1 MKKIFEFS
9 ADDEKYIL
17 KNTNP
22 NEDKEE
28 FVINKKEMQFDTN
41 AFYKYVFSDIIS
53 AMDVEIIDKTLDND
67 KAAKRVY
74 AIVLEI
80 SKAVMKKMNE
90 NVYNTHNND

>member
-41 AFYKYVFSDIIS
+41 AFYKYVFSDITS
-53 AMDVEIIDKTLDND
+53 AMEVEIVDKTVDDD
-67 KAAKRVY
+67 KVAKRVY
-74 AIVLEI
+74 GIVSEI
-80 SKAVMKKMNE
+80 SKEVMKKMNDKCLQ
-90 NVYNTHNND
+90 NL

>member
-9 ADDEKYIL
+9 VDDEKYIL

-53 AMDVEIIDKTLDND
+53 PMEIEIVDKTVDND
-67 KAAKRVY
+67 KSAKRVY
-74 AIVLEI
+74 GIVSEI
-80 SKAVMKKMNE
+80 SKEVMEKINE
-90 NVYNTHNND
+90 KCL

>member
-1 MKKIFEFS
+1 MKKTFEFN

-22 NEDKEE
+22 NEEKED

-53 AMDVEIIDKTLDND
+53 EMEIEIVDKTANND
-67 KAAKRVY
+67 KPAKRVY
-74 AIVLEI
+74 SIISEI
-80 SKAVMKKMNE
+80 SKEVMKKMNE
-90 NVYNTHNND
+90 KCLQNMQ

>member
-1 MKKIFEFS
+1 MAQLKIQIQMKIKKSLRLTKRKCSLIQMHF
-9 ADDEKYIL
+9 
-17 KNTNP
+17 
-22 NEDKEE
+22 
-28 FVINKKEMQFDTN
+28 INMF
-41 AFYKYVFSDIIS
+41 FLDIIS

-90 NVYNTHNND
+90 KCLQHTQ

>member
-1 MKKIFEFS
+1 MKKTFEFN

-22 NEDKEE
+22 NEEKEE

-53 AMDVEIIDKTLDND
+53 EMEIEIVDKTANND
-67 KAAKRVY
+67 KPAKRVY
-74 AIVLEI
+74 SIISEI
-80 SKAVMKKMNE
+80 SKEVMKKMNE
-90 NVYNTHNND
+90 KCLQNMQ

>member
-1 MKKIFEFS
+1 MKKTFEFS

-22 NEDKEE
+22 NEEKEE

-53 AMDVEIIDKTLDND
+53 EMEVEIVDRTVDND
-67 KAAKRVY
+67 KVAKRVY
-74 AIVLEI
+74 GIVSEI
-80 SKAVMKKMNE
+80 SKEVMKKMNE
-90 NVYNTHNND
+90 KCLQNIQ

>member
-1 MKKIFEFS
+1 MKKTFEFS

-22 NEDKEE
+22 NDEQES
-28 FVINKKEMQFDTN
+28 FMISKKEMQFDTN

-53 AMDVEIIDKTLDND
+53 EMEVEIVDKTVDDD

-74 AIVLEI
+74 GIVSEI
-80 SKAVMKKMNE
+80 SKDVMKKMNDKCLQ
-90 NVYNTHNND
+90 NL

>member
-74 AIVLEI
+74 AIVIEI

-90 NVYNTHNND
+90 KCLQHTQ

>member
-90 NVYNTHNND
+90 KCLQHTQ

>member
-1 MKKIFEFS
+1 
-9 ADDEKYIL
+9 
-17 KNTNP
+17 
-22 NEDKEE
+22 
-28 FVINKKEMQFDTN
+28 MQFDTN
-41 AFYKYVFSDIIS
+41 AFYKYVFLDIIS

-90 NVYNTHNND
+90 KCLQHTQ

>member
-1 MKKIFEFS
+1 
-9 ADDEKYIL
+9 
-17 KNTNP
+17 
-22 NEDKEE
+22 
-28 FVINKKEMQFDTN
+28 MQFDTN
-41 AFYKYVFSDIIS
+41 AFYKYVFSDITS

-90 NVYNTHNND
+90 KCLQHTQ

>member
-53 AMDVEIIDKTLDND
+53 SMDVEIIDRTLDND

-80 SKAVMKKMNE
+80 PKAVMKKMNE
-90 NVYNTHNND
+90 KCLQHTQ

>member
-53 AMDVEIIDKTLDND
+53 SMDVEIIDRTLDND

-90 NVYNTHNND
+90 KCLQHTQ

>member
-1 MKKIFEFS
+1 MKKTFEFS

-22 NEDKEE
+22 NDEKES
-28 FVINKKEMQFDTN
+28 FMISKKEMQFDTN

-53 AMDVEIIDKTLDND
+53 EMEVEIVDKTVDDD

-74 AIVLEI
+74 GIVSEI
-80 SKAVMKKMNE
+80 SKEVMKKMNDKCLQ
-90 NVYNTHNND
+90 NL

>member
-1 MKKIFEFS
+1 MNWYVDGLHGKCYYDS
-9 ADDEKYIL
+9 V

-28 FVINKKEMQFDTN
+28 FAINKKEMQFDTN
-41 AFYKYVFSDIIS
+41 AFYKYVFSDITS

-90 NVYNTHNND
+90 KCLQHTQ

>member
-1 MKKIFEFS
+1 MKKTFEFS

-22 NEDKEE
+22 NDEKES
-28 FVINKKEMQFDTN
+28 FVISKKEMQFDTH

-53 AMDVEIIDKTLDND
+53 EMEVEIVDKTVDDD

-74 AIVLEI
+74 GIVSEI
-80 SKAVMKKMNE
+80 SKEVMKKMNDKCLQ
-90 NVYNTHNND
+90 NL

>member
-9 ADDEKYIL
+9 VDDEKYIL

>member
-22 NEDKEE
+22 NEDKEA

-41 AFYKYVFSDIIS
+41 AFYKYVFSDITS
-53 AMDVEIIDKTLDND
+53 AMEVEIVDKTVDDD
-67 KAAKRVY
+67 KVAKRVY
-74 AIVLEI
+74 GIVSEI
-80 SKAVMKKMNE
+80 SKEVMKKMNDKCLQ
-90 NVYNTHNND
+90 NL